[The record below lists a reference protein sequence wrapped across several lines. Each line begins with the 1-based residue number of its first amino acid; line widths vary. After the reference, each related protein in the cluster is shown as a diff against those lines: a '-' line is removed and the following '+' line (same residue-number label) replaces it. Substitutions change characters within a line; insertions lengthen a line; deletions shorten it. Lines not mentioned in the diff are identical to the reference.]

1 MCRINPRIGG
11 RFGWGELKSAC
22 ILIKSAVS
30 DKRGV
35 GWNVMGQ
42 SALQDFA
49 LGSQFNASFLNGS
62 SAK

>member
-35 GWNVMGQ
+35 GWNVMG
-42 SALQDFA
+42 
-49 LGSQFNASFLNGS
+49 
-62 SAK
+62 